1 MIKISGLDKLQRELK
16 TAQLALGDLEGELG
30 TVSMDPHDPA
40 SIDQAISV
48 MERIIDAKVASHEGN
63 EFIGPL
69 AQDLKEKYR
78 SMMLESA
85 AEARLKGDE

>member
-16 TAQLALGDLEGELG
+16 TAQEALGELEGELG

-40 SIDQAISV
+40 SIDQAINA
-48 MERIIDAKVASHEGN
+48 MERIIDAKVASYERN

-69 AQDLKEKYR
+69 AQDLKENYR
-78 SMMLESA
+78 SMILESA

>member
-1 MIKISGLDKLQRELK
+1 MIKISGVDKLQRELK
-16 TAQLALGDLEGELG
+16 TAQEALVELQGELG
-30 TVSMDPHDPA
+30 SVSMDPHDPA
-40 SIDQAISV
+40 SIDQAINV
-48 MERIIDAKVASHEGN
+48 MERIIDAKVASYERN

-69 AQDLKEKYR
+69 AQDLKENYR

>member
-1 MIKISGLDKLQRELK
+1 MIKISGLDKLQREFK
-16 TAQLALGDLEGELG
+16 TAQEAIGELRG
-30 TVSMDPHDPA
+30 ELETVSMDPHDPA
-40 SIDQAISV
+40 SIDQAISE
-48 MERIIDAKVASHEGN
+48 MERIIDAKVASYERN

-69 AQDLKEKYR
+69 VQDLKENYR

>member
-16 TAQLALGDLEGELG
+16 TAQEALGELEGELG

-40 SIDQAISV
+40 SIDQAISAT
-48 MERIIDAKVASHEGN
+48 ERIIDAKVASLEGN
-63 EFIGPL
+63 EFIGAL
-69 AQDLKEKYR
+69 AQDLKENYR
-78 SMMLESA
+78 SMILESA

>member
-1 MIKISGLDKLQRELK
+1 MIKIQGLDKLQRELK
-16 TAQLALGDLEGELG
+16 TAQEALGDLQGELG

-40 SIDQAISV
+40 SIDQAISA
-48 MERIIDAKVASHEGN
+48 MERIIDAKVASYEGN
-63 EFIGPL
+63 ELIGQL
-69 AQDLKEKYR
+69 AQDLKENYR

>member
-16 TAQLALGDLEGELG
+16 IAQEALSELQGELG
-30 TVSMDPHDPA
+30 TVSMDPYDPM
-40 SIDQAISV
+40 SIDQAISA
-48 MERIIDAKVASHEGN
+48 MERIIDAKVASYERN

-69 AQDLKEKYR
+69 AQDLKENYR